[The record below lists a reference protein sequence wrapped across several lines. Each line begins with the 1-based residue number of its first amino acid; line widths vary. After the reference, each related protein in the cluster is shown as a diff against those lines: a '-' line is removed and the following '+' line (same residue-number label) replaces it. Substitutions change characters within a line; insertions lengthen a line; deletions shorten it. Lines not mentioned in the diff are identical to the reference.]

1 MNEGSD
7 RGFET
12 LHPAARWGMRL
23 GAATFALVSSGG
35 LLFVVGMIARA
46 NELLSPLSALA
57 AVPVL
62 LVAQGLAWRFAR
74 ARFDRTRFRLDD
86 HGLLIERGV
95 FWRSVTRVP
104 RSRVQHT
111 DINRGPLDRHLGL
124 AGLRVYTAGTLMASV
139 GLEGLPAER
148 ALELRDELINTE
160 DDAV

>member
-1 MNEGSD
+1 M
-7 RGFET
+7 
-12 LHPAARWGMRL
+12 
-23 GAATFALVSSGG
+23 
-35 LLFVVGMIARA
+35 
-46 NELLSPLSALA
+46 
-57 AVPVL
+57 
-62 LVAQGLAWRFAR
+62 LAWRFAS

-111 DINRGPLDRHLGL
+111 DINRGPLDRYLGL
-124 AGLRVYTAGTLMASV
+124 AGLKVYTAGTSMASV

-148 ALELRDELINTE
+148 ALELRDELINAE